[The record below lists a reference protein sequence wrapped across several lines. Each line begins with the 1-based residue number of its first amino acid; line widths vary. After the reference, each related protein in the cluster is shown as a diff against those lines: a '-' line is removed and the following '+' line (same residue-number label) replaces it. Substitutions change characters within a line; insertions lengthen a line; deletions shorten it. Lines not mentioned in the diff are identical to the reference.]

1 VERSS
6 LVVGKHVG
14 RGRGAG
20 EPLVGCAK
28 DLVLGFCW
36 HAQSQR
42 EKTRLWLQI
51 GGAPLFIIS
60 IILLHSV

>member
-28 DLVLGFCW
+28 DQVLGFCW

-42 EKTRLWLQI
+42 EKLGSGFR
-51 GGAPLFIIS
+51 
-60 IILLHSV
+60 